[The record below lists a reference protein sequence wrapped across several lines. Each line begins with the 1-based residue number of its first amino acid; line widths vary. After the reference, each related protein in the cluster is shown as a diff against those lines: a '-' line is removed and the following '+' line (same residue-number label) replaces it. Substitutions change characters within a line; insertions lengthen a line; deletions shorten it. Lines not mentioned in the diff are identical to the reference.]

1 MQKHIG
7 WMAAVFVSIVVL
19 LPGMILAKSE
29 VKIISL
35 DDDNQPKKVV
45 HQQKQILENDTNAA
59 AGTTKINLVWQPT
72 FEAVNNLASLD
83 KVPGMNVIAP
93 SWFSIVGANGFI
105 KNSAD
110 ENYVKNAHAKGYK
123 VWALITNSF
132 DPDLTSV
139 VLHNPKARQY
149 VINQLQFFIERY
161 NLDGINLDFEN
172 IYDEDKDA
180 LTVFVREIKTAL
192 NPTGAI
198 VSMDI
203 TVPSE
208 TSRWS
213 TCYNRQALGET
224 VDYMMLMAYDEHWRT
239 SPVSGSVA
247 SIGWVENGIIN
258 TLKSVPANKL
268 ILGIPFYMRKWE
280 EVDGKVTAKTLTMNE
295 AEKLIREKQL
305 HPQWTADQG
314 QYYFEYEEDGKLYRV
329 WQEDARSIALK
340 VGLADKYQLPG
351 VAAWRKGFEKPEI
364 WDVINKSL
372 NVKSLLKE
380 KNTAVEP
387 TLESLQIKRNDK
399 EAKKRS
405 SDQIN
410 QVVIDKIHTQ

>member
-1 MQKHIG
+1 
-7 WMAAVFVSIVVL
+7 MALVLIMVL
-19 LPGMILAKSE
+19 LPEIILAKSE
-29 VKIISL
+29 AKTISL
-35 DDDNQPKKVV
+35 DATHSKKVV
-45 HQQKQILENDTNAA
+45 LQQEKIIEDNANIA
-59 AGTTKINLVWQPT
+59 ISNAKINLVWQPT
-72 FEAVNNLASLD
+72 FEAANNLAIID
-83 KVPGMNVIAP
+83 KVPGMNVVAP
-93 SWFSIVGANGFI
+93 SWFSIVSTNGFI
-105 KNSAD
+105 KDCAD
-110 ENYVKNAHAKGYK
+110 ANYVVNAHTKGYK

-132 DPDLTSV
+132 DPDLTST
-139 VLHNPKARQY
+139 VLHDPKARSY
-149 VINQLQFFIERY
+149 VVNQLLFFIEKY

-192 NPTGAI
+192 KPTGTI

-213 TCYNRQALGET
+213 TCYNRQALGGV

-247 SIGWVENGIIN
+247 SIGWVETGIIN

-280 EVDGKVTAKTLTMNE
+280 ENDGKVTAKTLTMDA

-305 HPQWTADQG
+305 QPQWMADQG
-314 QYYFEYEEDGKLYRV
+314 QYYFEYEEDGKLYRI

-364 WDVINKSL
+364 WDVIDKSL
-372 NVKSLLKE
+372 NVKSALKE
-380 KNTAVEP
+380 KNVLTETKAEA
-387 TLESLQIKRNDK
+387 LQLNQNDSKRSN
-399 EAKKRS
+399 EQIVQLAKK
-405 SDQIN
+405 
-410 QVVIDKIHTQ
+410 KIHTQ

>member
-1 MQKHIG
+1 
-7 WMAAVFVSIVVL
+7 MALVLIMVL
-19 LPGMILAKSE
+19 LPEIILAKSE
-29 VKIISL
+29 AKTISL
-35 DDDNQPKKVV
+35 DATHSKKVV
-45 HQQKQILENDTNAA
+45 LQQEKIIEDNANIA
-59 AGTTKINLVWQPT
+59 ISNAKINLVWQPT
-72 FEAVNNLASLD
+72 FEAANNLAIID
-83 KVPGMNVIAP
+83 KVPGMNVVAP
-93 SWFSIVGANGFI
+93 SWFSIVSTNGFI
-105 KNSAD
+105 KDCAD
-110 ENYVKNAHAKGYK
+110 ANYVVNAHTKGYK

-132 DPDLTSV
+132 DPDLTST
-139 VLHNPKARQY
+139 VLHDPKARSY
-149 VINQLQFFIERY
+149 VVNQFLFFIEKY

-192 NPTGAI
+192 KPTGTI

-213 TCYNRQALGET
+213 TCYNRQALGGV

-247 SIGWVENGIIN
+247 SIGWVETGIIN

-280 EVDGKVTAKTLTMNE
+280 ENDGKVTAKTLTMDA

-305 HPQWTADQG
+305 QPQWMADQG
-314 QYYFEYEEDGKLYRV
+314 QYYFEYEEDGKLYRI

-364 WDVINKSL
+364 WDVIDKSL
-372 NVKSLLKE
+372 NVKSALKE
-380 KNTAVEP
+380 KNVLTETKAEA
-387 TLESLQIKRNDK
+387 LQLNQNDSKRSN
-399 EAKKRS
+399 EQIVQLAKK
-405 SDQIN
+405 
-410 QVVIDKIHTQ
+410 KIHTQ

>member
-305 HPQWTADQG
+305 HPQWMADQG

>member
-1 MQKHIG
+1 MQKYIK
-7 WMAAVFVSIVVL
+7 WRMMALVLIMVL
-19 LPGMILAKSE
+19 LPGIILAKSE
-29 VKIISL
+29 AKTISL
-35 DDDNQPKKVV
+35 DATHSKKVML
-45 HQQKQILENDTNAA
+45 QQKQIIEDNANIA
-59 AGTTKINLVWQPT
+59 ISNAKINLVWQPT
-72 FEAVNNLASLD
+72 FEAANNLAIID
-83 KVPGMNVIAP
+83 KVPGMNVVAP
-93 SWFSIVGANGFI
+93 SWFAIVGTNGFI
-105 KNSAD
+105 KNCAD
-110 ENYVKNAHAKGYK
+110 ENYVASAHAKGYK

-132 DPDLTSV
+132 DPDLTST
-139 VLHNPKARQY
+139 VLHDPKARSY
-149 VINQLQFFIERY
+149 VVNQLLFFIEKY

-192 NPTGAI
+192 KPTGTI

-213 TCYNRQALGET
+213 TCYNRQALGGV

-247 SIGWVENGIIN
+247 SIGWVETGIIN

-280 EVDGKVTAKTLTMNE
+280 ENDGKVTAKTLTMDA

-305 HPQWTADQG
+305 QPQWMADQG
-314 QYYFEYEEDGKLYRV
+314 QYYFEYEEDGKLYRI

-364 WDVINKSL
+364 WDVIDKSL
-372 NVKSLLKE
+372 NVKSALKG
-380 KNTAVEP
+380 KNVLTETKAEA
-387 TLESLQIKRNDK
+387 LQVNQNDSK
-399 EAKKRS
+399 WSNEQIVQSAKK
-405 SDQIN
+405 
-410 QVVIDKIHTQ
+410 KIHTQ

>member
-1 MQKHIG
+1 MQKYIG
-7 WMAAVFVSIVVL
+7 WMTAVFVSIMVL
-19 LPGMILAKSE
+19 LPGMVLAKSE
-29 VKIISL
+29 AKTISL
-35 DDDNQPKKVV
+35 DDNQSKKLVL
-45 HQQKQILENDTNAA
+45 QQEPTMGNDTSTAV
-59 AGTTKINLVWQPT
+59 GTAKINLVWQPT

-93 SWFSIVGANGFI
+93 SWFSIVGTNGFI
-105 KNSAD
+105 KNCAD
-110 ENYVKNAHAKGYK
+110 ESYVANAHAKGYK

-132 DPDLTSV
+132 DPDLTSA
-139 VLHNPKARQY
+139 VLHDPKARQY
-149 VINQLQFFIERY
+149 VVNQLQFFIEKY

-180 LTVFVREIKTAL
+180 LTAFVREIKTAL
-192 NPTGAI
+192 EQTGTI

-224 VDYMMLMAYDEHWRT
+224 VDYVMLMAYDEHWRT

-247 SIGWVENGIIN
+247 SIGWVETGIIN
-258 TLKSVPANKL
+258 TLKSVPAHKL

-280 EVDGKVTAKTLTMNE
+280 ENNGKVTAKTLTMDA
-295 AEKLIREKQL
+295 AENLIREKQL
-305 HPQWTADQG
+305 QPQWMADQG

-364 WDVINKSL
+364 WAVIDKSL
-372 NVKSLLKE
+372 NMKSVLKE
-380 KNTAVEP
+380 KNVLAGPKAEA
-387 TLESLQIKRNDK
+387 LQLNQNDNKRSH
-399 EAKKRS
+399 EQIVQSAKK
-405 SDQIN
+405 
-410 QVVIDKIHTQ
+410 KIQTQ

>member
-1 MQKHIG
+1 VQKYIK
-7 WMAAVFVSIVVL
+7 WRMMALVLIMVL
-19 LPGMILAKSE
+19 LPEIILAKSE
-29 VKIISL
+29 AKTISL
-35 DDDNQPKKVV
+35 DATHSKKVV
-45 HQQKQILENDTNAA
+45 LQQEKIIEDNANIA
-59 AGTTKINLVWQPT
+59 ISNAKINLVWQPT
-72 FEAVNNLASLD
+72 FEAANNLAIID
-83 KVPGMNVIAP
+83 KVPGMNVVAP
-93 SWFSIVGANGFI
+93 SWFSIVSTNGFI
-105 KNSAD
+105 KDCAD
-110 ENYVKNAHAKGYK
+110 ANYVVNAHTKGYK

-132 DPDLTSV
+132 DPDLTST
-139 VLHNPKARQY
+139 VLHDPKARSY
-149 VINQLQFFIERY
+149 VVNQLLFFIEKY

-192 NPTGAI
+192 KPTGTI

-213 TCYNRQALGET
+213 TCYNRQALGGV

-247 SIGWVENGIIN
+247 SIGWVETGIIN

-280 EVDGKVTAKTLTMNE
+280 ENDGKVTAKTLTMDA

-305 HPQWTADQG
+305 QPQWMADQG
-314 QYYFEYEEDGKLYRV
+314 QYYFEYEEDGKLYRI

-364 WDVINKSL
+364 WDVIDKSL
-372 NVKSLLKE
+372 NVKSALKE
-380 KNTAVEP
+380 KNVLTETKAEA
-387 TLESLQIKRNDK
+387 LQLNQNDSKRSN
-399 EAKKRS
+399 EQIVQLAKK
-405 SDQIN
+405 
-410 QVVIDKIHTQ
+410 KIHTQ

>member
-1 MQKHIG
+1 VQKHIG

-305 HPQWTADQG
+305 HPQWMADQG

>member
-1 MQKHIG
+1 
-7 WMAAVFVSIVVL
+7 MALVLIMVL
-19 LPGMILAKSE
+19 LPGIILAKSE
-29 VKIISL
+29 AKTISL
-35 DDDNQPKKVV
+35 DATHSKKVML
-45 HQQKQILENDTNAA
+45 QQKQIIEDNANIA
-59 AGTTKINLVWQPT
+59 ISNAKINLVWQPT
-72 FEAVNNLASLD
+72 FEAANNLAIID
-83 KVPGMNVIAP
+83 KVPGMNVVAP
-93 SWFSIVGANGFI
+93 SWFAIVGTNGFI
-105 KNSAD
+105 KNCAD
-110 ENYVKNAHAKGYK
+110 ENYVASAHAKGYK

-132 DPDLTSV
+132 DPDLTST
-139 VLHNPKARQY
+139 VLHDPKARSY
-149 VINQLQFFIERY
+149 VVNQLLFFIEKY

-192 NPTGAI
+192 KPTGTI

-213 TCYNRQALGET
+213 TCYNRQALGGV

-247 SIGWVENGIIN
+247 SIGWVETGIIN

-280 EVDGKVTAKTLTMNE
+280 ENDGKVTAKTLTMDA

-305 HPQWTADQG
+305 QPQWMADQG
-314 QYYFEYEEDGKLYRV
+314 QYYFEYEEDGKLYRI

-364 WDVINKSL
+364 WDVIDKSL
-372 NVKSLLKE
+372 NVKSALKG
-380 KNTAVEP
+380 KNVLTETKAEA
-387 TLESLQIKRNDK
+387 LQVNQNDSK
-399 EAKKRS
+399 WSNEQIVQSAKK
-405 SDQIN
+405 
-410 QVVIDKIHTQ
+410 KIHTQ

>member
-1 MQKHIG
+1 MQKYIK
-7 WMAAVFVSIVVL
+7 WRMMALVLIMVL
-19 LPGMILAKSE
+19 LPGIILAKSE
-29 VKIISL
+29 AKTISL
-35 DDDNQPKKVV
+35 DATHSKKVV
-45 HQQKQILENDTNAA
+45 LQQEQIIEDNANIA
-59 AGTTKINLVWQPT
+59 ISNAKINLVWQPT
-72 FEAVNNLASLD
+72 FEAANNLAILD
-83 KVPGMNVIAP
+83 KVPGMNVVAP
-93 SWFSIVGANGFI
+93 SWFSIVSTNGFI
-105 KNSAD
+105 KDCAD
-110 ENYVKNAHAKGYK
+110 ANYVVNAHTKGYK

-132 DPDLTSV
+132 DPDLTST
-139 VLHNPKARQY
+139 VLHDPKARSY
-149 VINQLQFFIERY
+149 VVNQLLFFIEKY

-192 NPTGAI
+192 KPTGTI

-213 TCYNRQALGET
+213 TCYNRQALGGV

-247 SIGWVENGIIN
+247 SIGWVETGIIN

-280 EVDGKVTAKTLTMNE
+280 ENDGKVTAKTLTMDA

-305 HPQWTADQG
+305 QPQWMADQG
-314 QYYFEYEEDGKLYRV
+314 QYYFEYEEDGKLYRI

-364 WDVINKSL
+364 WDVIDKSL
-372 NVKSLLKE
+372 NVKSALKE
-380 KNTAVEP
+380 KNVLTETKAEA
-387 TLESLQIKRNDK
+387 LQLNQNDSKRSN
-399 EAKKRS
+399 EQIVQLAKK
-405 SDQIN
+405 
-410 QVVIDKIHTQ
+410 KIHTQ

>member
-1 MQKHIG
+1 MQKYIK
-7 WMAAVFVSIVVL
+7 WRMMALVLIMVL
-19 LPGMILAKSE
+19 LPGIILAKSE
-29 VKIISL
+29 AKTISL
-35 DDDNQPKKVV
+35 DATHSKKVML
-45 HQQKQILENDTNAA
+45 QQEQIIEDNANIA
-59 AGTTKINLVWQPT
+59 ISNAKINLVWQPT
-72 FEAVNNLASLD
+72 FEAANNLAIID
-83 KVPGMNVIAP
+83 KVPGMNVVAP
-93 SWFSIVGANGFI
+93 SWFAIVGTNGFI
-105 KNSAD
+105 KNCAD
-110 ENYVKNAHAKGYK
+110 ENYVASAHAKGYK

-132 DPDLTSV
+132 DPDLTST
-139 VLHNPKARQY
+139 VLHDPKARQY
-149 VINQLQFFIERY
+149 VVNQLQFFIEKY

-192 NPTGAI
+192 KPTGTI

-213 TCYNRQALGET
+213 TCYNRQALGEA
-224 VDYMMLMAYDEHWRT
+224 VDYVMLMAYDEHWRT
-239 SPVSGSVA
+239 SPISGSVA
-247 SIGWVENGIIN
+247 SIGWVETGIIN

-280 EVDGKVTAKTLTMNE
+280 ENDGKVTAKTLTMDA

-305 HPQWTADQG
+305 QPQWMADQG
-314 QYYFEYEEDGKLYRV
+314 QYYFEYEEDGKLYRI

-364 WDVINKSL
+364 WDVIDKSL
-372 NVKSLLKE
+372 NVKSALKG
-380 KNTAVEP
+380 KNVLTETKAEA
-387 TLESLQIKRNDK
+387 LQVNQNDSKRSN
-399 EAKKRS
+399 EQIVQSAKK
-405 SDQIN
+405 
-410 QVVIDKIHTQ
+410 KIHTQ

>member
-1 MQKHIG
+1 
-7 WMAAVFVSIVVL
+7 MAAVFVSIVVL

-305 HPQWTADQG
+305 HPQWMADQG

>member
-1 MQKHIG
+1 MQKYIG
-7 WMAAVFVSIVVL
+7 WMMTVFVFIVVL
-19 LPGMILAKSE
+19 LPGMIFAKSAA
-29 VKIISL
+29 KTMSL
-35 DDDNQPKKVV
+35 DANHTKKIV
-45 HQQKQILENDTNAA
+45 QQQAVMVGNDSSTTV
-59 AGTTKINLVWQPT
+59 AGAKINLVWQPT
-72 FEAVNNLASLD
+72 FEAVNNLATID
-83 KVPGMNVIAP
+83 KVPGMNVVAP
-93 SWFSIVGANGFI
+93 SWFSIVGTNGFI
-105 KNSAD
+105 KDCAD
-110 ENYVKNAHAKGYK
+110 ENYVTNAHTKGYK

-132 DPDLTSV
+132 DPDLTSA
-139 VLHNPKARQY
+139 VLHDPKARSY
-149 VINQLQFFIERY
+149 VVNQLLFFIEKY
-161 NLDGINLDFEN
+161 KLDGINLDFEN

-192 NPTGAI
+192 KPTGT
-198 VSMDI
+198 VLSMDI

-213 TCYNRQALGET
+213 TCYNRQALGEV

-247 SIGWVENGIIN
+247 SIGWVETGIVN

-280 EVDGKVTAKTLTMNE
+280 ENDGKVTAKTLTMDA
-295 AEKLIREKQL
+295 AENLIREKQL
-305 HPQWTADQG
+305 QPQWMADQG

-364 WDVINKSL
+364 WDVIDKSL
-372 NVKSLLKE
+372 NVKSVLKE
-380 KNTAVEP
+380 KNVLIEP
-387 TLESLQIKRNDK
+387 KA
-399 EAKKRS
+399 EAL
-405 SDQIN
+405 QIN
-410 QVVIDKIHTQ
+410 QNDKKLPSEQIAQSAKKKIHTQ